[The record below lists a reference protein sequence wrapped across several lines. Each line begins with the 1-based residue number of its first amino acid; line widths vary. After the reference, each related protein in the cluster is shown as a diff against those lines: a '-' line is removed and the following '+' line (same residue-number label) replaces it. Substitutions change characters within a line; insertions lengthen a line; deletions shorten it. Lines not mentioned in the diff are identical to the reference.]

1 MDIKTII
8 CNTKIFENDM
18 VAISKIKTILIFNK
32 PAYV

>member
-1 MDIKTII
+1 MDIKTIL

-18 VAISKIKTILIFNK
+18 VAIRKIKTIQIFNK

>member
-1 MDIKTII
+1 MDIKTIL

-18 VAISKIKTILIFNK
+18 VAILKIKTIQIFNK